1 MSDISVNGVQYKHIR
16 VKSNE
21 QIMLD
26 HPNLIQ
32 QIDTTVLSQHVS
44 YLLLYDTS
52 HPYSHEH
59 KHVVKEKLNANT
71 SLD

>member
-1 MSDISVNGVQYKHIR
+1 
-16 VKSNE
+16 
-21 QIMLD
+21 MLD

-44 YLLLYDTS
+44 YLL

-59 KHVVKEKLNANT
+59 KHVMKEKLNANT

>member
-1 MSDISVNGVQYKHIR
+1 
-16 VKSNE
+16 
-21 QIMLD
+21 MLD

-52 HPYSHEH
+52 HPYSHWAQTRHERE
-59 KHVVKEKLNANT
+59 VKR
-71 SLD
+71 

>member
-52 HPYSHEH
+52 HPYSH
-59 KHVVKEKLNANT
+59 
-71 SLD
+71 